1 MTGKVEK
8 HMKNASQTVSDCSE
22 NTIKT
27 CGIEHRLYSIE
38 RFVEHPRVKT
48 AGTVE
53 EKLLL
58 CTPACATMYALKG
71 WTVFDYHMSL
81 NMESEYYSEAIE
93 HEL

>member
-1 MTGKVEK
+1 MASGSLGSTTNRSGIR
-8 HMKNASQTVSDCSE
+8 HMV
-22 NTIKT
+22 
-27 CGIEHRLYSIE
+27 EHRLYSIE

-48 AGTVE
+48 AGYIE

-71 WTVFDYHMSL
+71 YTIFDYHRSL
-81 NMESEYYSEAIE
+81 NMEPEYYSEAIE

>member
-1 MTGKVEK
+1 MGSDYLESI
-8 HMKNASQTVSDCSE
+8 MKTS
-22 NTIKT
+22 
-27 CGIEHRLYSIE
+27 GIEHRLYSIE
-38 RFVEHPRVKT
+38 RFVEHNRVKT

-81 NMESEYYSEAIE
+81 NIEPEYYNEAIE